1 MRNPKI
7 KPAVEPIAETNT
19 TIQPVVTI
27 PPVTIVT
34 NTDVIAAVTE
44 SQQIP
49 LSGAKLIVR
58 DSNGLAQNIEHK
70 FNEDGTVNWRGM
82 IPSKFVVFN
91 RQKEEEIKKTYRDE
105 LKNLVAADCDPKYQ
119 LILLAGFK
127 YIAKIRGYN
136 KVIFSRPS
144 YGMNGVS
151 VTCDITWKPNFETEN
166 IECIY
171 GDVGGASTNNTSPIG
186 KNKLGE
192 WAYYLETIAANRA
205 FVRAVRNFL
214 AIPTL
219 GFDEI
224 GSSLSEEVSQTMEII
239 PPYSTLEKKCT
250 AKGIKLE
257 FLIKKAIKERWE
269 LESNPSE
276 WTEWKSISPRDSYSL
291 LSIITKEK

>member
-1 MRNPKI
+1 MSTP
-7 KPAVEPIAETNT
+7 
-19 TIQPVVTI
+19 Q
-27 PPVTIVT
+27 IVQRDKDGLLP
-34 NTDVIAAVTE
+34 N
-44 SQQIP
+44 
-49 LSGAKLIVR
+49 IVY
-58 DSNGLAQNIEHK
+58 QY
-70 FNEDGTVNWRGM
+70 NEDGTVDYKAM
-82 IPSKFVVFN
+82 IPPQFIVFN
-91 RQKEEEIKKTYRDE
+91 RQKEADIKSTYNKE
-105 LKNLVAADCDPKYQ
+105 LKELNPIECDPKYQ

-127 YIAKIRGYN
+127 HIAKIRGYN
-136 KVIFSRPS
+136 KVVFSRPS

-151 VTCDITWKPNFETEN
+151 VTCDITWRQNYETEG
-166 IECIY
+166 EVTY

-224 GSSLSEEVSQTMEII
+224 GSSLSEETPQTMEIS
-239 PPYSTLEKKCT
+239 PPHINLERKCA

-257 FLIKKAIKERWE
+257 FLIKKAIKDKWE
-269 LESNPSE
+269 LEGNPSE
-276 WTEWKSISPRDSYSL
+276 WTEWKDISPRDSYAL